1 MPTKRRTVPT
11 RNRPKRNRP
20 GGSGRSLPPAS
31 KRKGKTQRR
40 ELIFSCCS
48 FKLPAT
54 KAAETAAVIF
64 FFQHTTKKFDCP
76 INTSA
81 VLPKTYEKSP
91 ENRGFGAERGI
102 RPPDVDINSFQ
113 VVGRVS
119 PSVPDRLSLTPIFPP
134 KTRFIEGFSPLYG
147 KIARKLRETYEK
159 QMGFFIPKRKRLPVH
174 HRQKMK
180 RKIIK

>member
-1 MPTKRRTVPT
+1 MNRNPKKMRSRGRKSGRRKKNLRRRSRRKAKMPTKRRTVPT

-91 ENRGFGAERGI
+91 ENRGFFRA
-102 RPPDVDINSFQ
+102 VFQ
-113 VVGRVS
+113 SSNASAAFMASALASLLV
-119 PSVPDRLSLTPIFPP
+119 LSIWL
-134 KTRFIEGFSPLYG
+134 
-147 KIARKLRETYEK
+147 
-159 QMGFFIPKRKRLPVH
+159 
-174 HRQKMK
+174 
-180 RKIIK
+180 